1 MQGFGWIFLLNSW
14 RPHPCGDGGTPSP
27 RPPYVSPPSITPARP
42 YPKGGGLLRA
52 RISGQI
58 FRLKFQDPSNPKK
71 SQKIPQQYQSILH
84 KIHKEF
90 QNKIPANFP
99 IYYLANSHISKKES
113 SKQFKNT
120 FFFRGWGSFF
130 KRVPTRKNFSGKFF
144 FFAIFSPSQGIK
156 RKRRE
161 FTRLCCK
168 SASNASELVVKGDCK
183 PWLT

>member
-58 FRLKFQDPSNPKK
+58 FRLKFQDPSNPKNPK
-71 SQKIPQQYQSILH
+71 KIPQQYQSILH

-99 IYYLANSHISKKES
+99 IYYLANSHISKKRIFQIDQKTLFSLGGGGLFLIGYLRE
-113 SKQFKNT
+113 KIF
-120 FFFRGWGSFF
+120 
-130 KRVPTRKNFSGKFF
+130 PENFSSSR
-144 FFAIFSPSQGIK
+144 FSAPL
-156 RKRRE
+156 R
-161 FTRLCCK
+161 
-168 SASNASELVVKGDCK
+168 A
-183 PWLT
+183 